1 MYMRQ
6 RITDM
11 EVGLTI
17 ATVGPGKY
25 SCGRCLVSGLEY
37 RMHSI
42 NQVSRNSHICWKI
55 VAK

>member
-42 NQVSRNSHICWKI
+42 NQVSRNSHIC
-55 VAK
+55 

>member
-1 MYMRQ
+1 MHMRQ
-6 RITDM
+6 RIADL

-17 ATVGPGKY
+17 ATARPGKY

-42 NQVSRNSHICWKI
+42 NQVSRNSQIC
-55 VAK
+55 